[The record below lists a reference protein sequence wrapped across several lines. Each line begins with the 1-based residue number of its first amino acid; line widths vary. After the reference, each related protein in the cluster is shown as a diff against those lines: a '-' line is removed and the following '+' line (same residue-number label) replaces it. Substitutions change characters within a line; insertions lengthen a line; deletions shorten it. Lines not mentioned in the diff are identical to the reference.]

1 MLFLALNIGSVD
13 MKLKEIA
20 NIRSGLVLAR
30 KQSRE
35 PSKFQ
40 YPLLN
45 LRSIK
50 PDGQIDME
58 QIDTFNAVEILNTE
72 YLTHR
77 GDIVVRLS
85 VPYTAVLIDASTER
99 LVIPSSFVIIR
110 ANRREILPE
119 YLYWLLNTPKVRQ
132 LIYENTTG
140 NMLGSIKPSYF
151 SDFDITPLSIEHQ
164 AAVAELNRLAQK
176 ETQLLVQLAAEK
188 EKYYA
193 RAIDRFQKQLR
204 KGN

>member
-1 MLFLALNIGSVD
+1 
-13 MKLKEIA
+13 
-20 NIRSGLVLAR
+20 
-30 KQSRE
+30 
-35 PSKFQ
+35 
-40 YPLLN
+40 
-45 LRSIK
+45 
-50 PDGQIDME
+50 ME

-132 LIYENTTG
+132 QIYENTTG

-151 SDFDITPLSIEHQ
+151 SDFDIAPLSIEHQ

-176 ETQLLVQLAAEK
+176 EAQLLMQLAAEK